1 MPLHHLPLSNL
12 VGSRSTTSTPAVE
25 DLTVNVLTPY
35 CRNPHERG
43 NFRWPHGGP
52 RKGRTGWGHHLVRGN
67 LYAIRTDGV
76 RDLRNRAL
84 IATLPQRPGDRA
96 ISGSI
101 GFGVRELHLVRVQEG
116 RNVALGGFPAEF
128 PVECGD

>member
-1 MPLHHLPLSNL
+1 M
-12 VGSRSTTSTPAVE
+12 A
-25 DLTVNVLTPY
+25 
-35 CRNPHERG
+35 
-43 NFRWPHGGP
+43 HGGP
-52 RKGRTGWGHHLVRGN
+52 RKGQTGCHHLGEN

-96 ISGSI
+96 INSSI
-101 GFGVRELHLVRVQEG
+101 GLGVRELRLVRVQEA
-116 RNVALGGFPAEF
+116 RNVALGGFPAEL